1 MKCEDVIER
10 LEAIESG
17 RPDDAVSREIAEHVA
32 GCVDCRDALRGAE
45 ATRMLARQA
54 VDRPASDLFARAMA
68 AATTPAAD
76 TGSRRGG
83 FWLGT
88 GIGAAAAAALFA
100 AALTLGLVNGPD
112 APDARIAEFYVSL
125 GEPRDL
131 NIAIDAETALP
142 GATVSLTLYGGI
154 ELAGYGKRRHLEWTA
169 DLDAGINKLTLPV
182 VALDESGGQIIVQLD
197 HPASRQEF
205 LVALR
210 HEG

>member
-1 MKCEDVIER
+1 MAGIEGG
-10 LEAIESG
+10 ESG
-17 RPDDAVSREIAEHVA
+17 HTGDEVSRQIVEHLA
-32 GCVDCRDALRGAE
+32 GCEVCRDAIRGAE
-45 ATRMLARQA
+45 ATRMLRQ
-54 VDRPASDLFARAMA
+54 RPGGQPAPEFFARAMA
-68 AATTPAAD
+68 AATAPAAAA
-76 TGSRRGG
+76 GSRRGG
-83 FWLGT
+83 FWLGA
-88 GIGAAAAAALFA
+88 GIGAAVAAALFA
-100 AALTLGLVNGPD
+100 AVLTLGLVRGPD
-112 APDARIAEFYVSL
+112 LPDAGIAEFYVSL

-154 ELAGYGKRRHLEWTA
+154 ELAGYGGRRHLEWTA

-182 VALDESGGQIIVQLD
+182 VALDQSGGQIIVRLD